1 LNEAPERFRILIA
14 DDHPMIR
21 DGLRAMLSAE
31 HDMVV
36 VGEAGDGK
44 EAIEGYRD
52 LRPDLLLI
60 DLQMPEIDG
69 LQAISIIRE
78 EFADAAIIVLTSFLG
93 DARVARAFALGA
105 RSYLLKTARAQ
116 EIVRAIRGALVGRR
130 TIASDVAQQVAQHM
144 GEEQLT
150 DRETSILKLV
160 AQGRS
165 NRNIA
170 DALFISEDTV
180 KARLKSIMRKLNAD
194 DRTHAVMIA
203 IGRGFIDPVQ

>member
-1 LNEAPERFRILIA
+1 MPERFRILIA

-21 DGLRAMLSAE
+21 DGLRSMLSAE
-31 HDMVV
+31 EDMVV
-36 VGEAGDGK
+36 VGEADDGK
-44 EAIEGYRD
+44 EAILRFRE

-69 LQAISIIRE
+69 LQAISAIRE

-105 RSYLLKTARAQ
+105 TSYLLKTARSH
-116 EIVRAIRGALVGRR
+116 EIIRAVRSALVGRH
-130 TIASDVAQQVAQHM
+130 TVAPEVAHQVAQHM
-144 GEEQLT
+144 GEEPLT
-150 DRETSILKLV
+150 EREISILKLV

-165 NRNIA
+165 NRHIA
-170 DALFISEDTV
+170 NTIHISEDTV
-180 KARLKSIMRKLNAD
+180 KARMKSIMRKLGAD

>member
-1 LNEAPERFRILIA
+1 LNEEPERFRILIA

-21 DGLRAMLSAE
+21 DGLRSMLSAE

-44 EAIEGYRD
+44 EAIQCFRD

-105 RSYLLKTARAQ
+105 TSYLLKTARSQ
-116 EIVRAIRGALVGRR
+116 EIIRAIRGALAGKHTV
-130 TIASDVAQQVAQHM
+130 SQDVAQQVARHI

-150 DRETSILKLV
+150 ERETNILKLV

-170 DALFISEDTV
+170 DTLFISEDTV

>member
-1 LNEAPERFRILIA
+1 MNEERERIRILIA

-21 DGLRAMLSAE
+21 DGLRSMLSAE
-31 HDMVV
+31 DDMVV

-44 EAIEGYRD
+44 EAILRFRD

-69 LQAISIIRE
+69 LQAITAIRE
-78 EFADAAIIVLTSFLG
+78 EFADAVIIVLTSFLG

-105 RSYLLKTARAQ
+105 TSYLLKTARSQ
-116 EIVRAIRGALVGRR
+116 EIIRAIRHALVGRH
-130 TIASDVAQQVAQHM
+130 TVAPDVAQQVAQHM
-144 GEEQLT
+144 GDEQLT
-150 DRETSILKLV
+150 ERETSILKLV

-165 NRNIA
+165 NRHIA
-170 DALFISEDTV
+170 KTLYISEDTV
-180 KARLKSIMRKLNAD
+180 KARMKSIMRKLNAD

>member
-1 LNEAPERFRILIA
+1 MNEEPERFRILIA
-14 DDHPMIR
+14 DDHPVIR
-21 DGLRAMLSAE
+21 DGLRSMLSAE
-31 HDMVV
+31 DDMVV

-44 EAIEGYRD
+44 EAIQRFREI
-52 LRPDLLLI
+52 RPDLLLI

-69 LQAISIIRE
+69 LQAISAIRE
-78 EFADAAIIVLTSFLG
+78 EFSDAAIIVLTSFLG

-105 RSYLLKTARAQ
+105 RSYLLKTARGQ
-116 EIVRAIRGALVGRR
+116 EIVKAIRSALVGRH
-130 TIASDVAQQVAQHM
+130 TIAPDVAQQVAQHM
-144 GEEQLT
+144 GDEPLT
-150 DRETSILKLV
+150 ERETGILKLV

-165 NRNIA
+165 NRDIA
-170 DALFISEDTV
+170 NTLFISEDTV